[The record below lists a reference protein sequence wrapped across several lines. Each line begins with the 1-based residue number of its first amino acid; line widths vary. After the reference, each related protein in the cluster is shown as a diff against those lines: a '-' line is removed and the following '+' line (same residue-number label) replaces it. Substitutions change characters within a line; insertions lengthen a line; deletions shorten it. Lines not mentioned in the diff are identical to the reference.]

1 MWDARFGGGMLKGS
15 RTSLT
20 DGEPANERPRKKL
33 SFRDPEVMGAVD
45 RKELEE
51 ASRRR
56 NEADRRR
63 EMDEQARWR
72 EKRTS
77 PQGESVRRK
86 ISVVERGDLFDG
98 RKTTEDVSDKRQG
111 DSMRRKISAER
122 RVDDD
127 CGDES
132 SWRKDKAPETER
144 RRVER
149 SLTAERDWLHRRISE
164 EDEEELEVGFLFTH
178 RTIAL

>member
-1 MWDARFGGGMLKGS
+1 MNSEGVWDARFGGGMLKGS

-20 DGEPANERPRKKL
+20 DGEPANDRPRKKL

-56 NEADRRR
+56 NEADRR
-63 EMDEQARWR
+63 MDEQSRWR
-72 EKRTS
+72 EKRVS

-86 ISVVERGDLFDG
+86 ISVVERGELDG
-98 RKTTEDVSDKRQG
+98 RKEELDKG
-111 DSMRRKISAER
+111 WRKTR
-122 RVDDD
+122 GDDD
-127 CGDES
+127 GDES
-132 SWRKDKAPETER
+132 GRRKDKVVPETER

-164 EDEEELEVGFLFTH
+164 EDEEELEVGFLPAF
-178 RTIAL
+178 RTIALSKTTKLNF